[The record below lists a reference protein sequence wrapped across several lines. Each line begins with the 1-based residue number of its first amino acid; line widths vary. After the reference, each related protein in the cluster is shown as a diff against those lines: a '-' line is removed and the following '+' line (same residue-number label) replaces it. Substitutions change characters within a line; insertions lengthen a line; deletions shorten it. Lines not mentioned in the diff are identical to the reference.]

1 MVLLS
6 NLEHLAILVCSFWFF
21 NLKYS
26 SRCFK
31 GTWIMWCFSAKGL
44 FSHLGV
50 GFDVSASVLVVFIRQ
65 WCQLAVYHV
74 CCPGDK
80 ALKSFGH

>member
-1 MVLLS
+1 
-6 NLEHLAILVCSFWFF
+6 
-21 NLKYS
+21 
-26 SRCFK
+26 
-31 GTWIMWCFSAKGL
+31 MWCFSAKGL